1 MLKLQ
6 ELPSSIS
13 TGQSGLCCACPAKSQ
28 VGALKGDE
36 NVSIKRLA
44 RIVACSAVVATTLSV
59 PFAVAPAQADA
70 KGPWVVMDYSQ
81 PENIIAVEIR
91 PDLSDAY
98 EDARTQC
105 FVFGGTACV
114 PVAEAWHTHC
124 AAVATTDTGGVGASQ
139 GGSTK
144 LEAEADAVEKAIAT
158 SPGHPTVL
166 ASNCV

>member
-36 NVSIKRLA
+36 NVSMKRLA

-59 PFAVAPAQADA
+59 PFAVAPAQADG
-70 KGPWVVMDYSQ
+70 GPYVVMSYSQ

-91 PDLSDAY
+91 PTF
-98 EDARTQC
+98 EDARDDAQTQC
-105 FVFGGTACV
+105 FVFGGTDCV
-114 PVAEAWHTHC
+114 PVAEARHPRC
-124 AAVATTDTGGVGASQ
+124 AAVATTDTGGLGASS
-139 GGSTK
+139 GSTK
-144 LEAEADAVEKAIAT
+144 LQTEADAVKIAIAT